1 VLLLR
6 QLLQITKNLP
16 HSYLNLSLVLLKGFR
31 VVVERNENLVVA
43 EVSRILKQIV
53 FYVFV
58 LLRSF
63 LVNDTVLL
71 LQMKTVEL

>member
-16 HSYLNLSLVLLKGFR
+16 HSYLNLALVLLKGFR
-31 VVVERNENLVVA
+31 VVVEGNENLVVA

-58 LLRSF
+58 LLGSF
-63 LVNDTVLL
+63 LVNDTVLF

>member
-1 VLLLR
+1 MLLLR

-16 HSYLNLSLVLLKGFR
+16 HSYLNLALVLLKGFR
-31 VVVERNENLVVA
+31 VVVEGNENLVVA

-58 LLRSF
+58 LLGSF
-63 LVNDTVLL
+63 LVNDTVLF